1 MGSVSLNIRDGT
13 ARFRRATLCSSA
25 VHLLMLASVLT
36 TNLFALYAFTSA
48 PSPSAAPA
56 FFRHHPGVGGG
67 RGNVSVIS
75 DHVSLIV
82 REIEASERR
91 LHMIEREL
99 AGYDILDTS
108 KHSLPSELKL
118 FLAHHPLPLG
128 RDARSGITEMVAS
141 VAHSCARSPAA
152 ELLARYMSYRPAAP
166 CPTDDYLLPQKLVAK
181 ACEPLPRR
189 RCLSRPAASSA
200 AIPRLSFAQSLWNPG
215 AKNPGAGIYGIDKQ
229 MWVKPRSKNDFL
241 IDDVLALGNGGIRI
255 GFDIGGGAANFA
267 ARMAERNVTVVTST
281 LEIGGK
287 PMNEFVAARGLFP
300 LLLSPAQRFPFYDSV
315 FDLVHAINALDE
327 GGAPSL
333 GQASRTEVLEFFMF
347 DIDRVLRAGGLF
359 WLDNYLCADDD
370 RKRTVTRLLERLG
383 YKKLKWVVDE
393 KAGASSSGKT
403 QIRLSAVLQKP
414 ARSRTASHSPENR

>member
-1 MGSVSLNIRDGT
+1 MGSVSIYIGDDT
-13 ARFRRATLCSSA
+13 ARFRRATLWSSA

-48 PSPSAAPA
+48 LSPSAAPA
-56 FFRHHPGVGGG
+56 LFRHHPGEGGG

-91 LHMIEREL
+91 LHRIEREL
-99 AGYDILDTS
+99 VGYDTLDPS
-108 KHSLPSELKL
+108 KPSLPSELKL
-118 FLAHHPLPLG
+118 FLARYPLPLG

-141 VAHSCARSPAA
+141 VAHSCARSPAT

-166 CPTDDYLLPQKLVAK
+166 CPTDDFLLPQKLVAK

-189 RCLSRPAASSA
+189 RCLSRPAAYSA
-200 AIPRLSFAQSLWNPG
+200 AARRLPFPQSLWNPG
-215 AKNPGAGIYGIDKQ
+215 AKNPGAGVYGIDKQ
-229 MWVKPRSKNDFL
+229 MWVKPRGKNDFL
-241 IDDVLALGNGGIRI
+241 IDDVLALGSGGIRI

-287 PMNEFVAARGLFP
+287 TMNEFVAARGLFP

-315 FDLVHAINALDE
+315 FDLVHANNALDE

-333 GQASRTEVLEFFMF
+333 GQATGVEALEFFMF

-370 RKRTVTRLLERLG
+370 RKLTVTRLLERLG
-383 YKKLKWVVDE
+383 YKKLKWAVGE
-393 KAGASSSGKT
+393 KADASSSGKT

-414 ARSRTASHSPENR
+414 ARSWN

>member
-13 ARFRRATLCSSA
+13 AHFRRATLCSTA

-36 TNLFALYAFTSA
+36 TNLFALYAFTST

-56 FFRHHPGVGGG
+56 FFRHHPGAGGG
-67 RGNVSVIS
+67 RGNVSVIF

-99 AGYDILDTS
+99 AGYDTLDTS
-108 KHSLPSELKL
+108 KPSLPSDLKL

-128 RDARSGITEMVAS
+128 RDARSGITEMVTS
-141 VAHSCARSPAA
+141 VARSCARSPAA

-166 CPTDDYLLPQKLVAK
+166 CPTDDFLLPQKLVAK
-181 ACEPLPRR
+181 AC
-189 RCLSRPAASSA
+189 LSRRAASSA
-200 AIPRLSFAQSLWNPG
+200 AIPRLPFPQSLWNPG
-215 AKNPGAGIYGIDKQ
+215 AKNPGAGVYGIDKQ
-229 MWVKPRSKNDFL
+229 MWVKPRGKNDFL
-241 IDDVLALGNGGIRI
+241 IDDVLALGSGGIRI

-315 FDLVHAINALDE
+315 FDLVHAINTLDE

-333 GQASRTEVLEFFMF
+333 GQASRTEALEFFMF
-347 DIDRVLRAGGLF
+347 DIDRVLRAST
-359 WLDNYLCADDD
+359 D
-370 RKRTVTRLLERLG
+370 
-383 YKKLKWVVDE
+383 
-393 KAGASSSGKT
+393 
-403 QIRLSAVLQKP
+403 SAKP
-414 ARSRTASHSPENR
+414 PGMAL

>member
-48 PSPSAAPA
+48 PSPSAVPA

-99 AGYDILDTS
+99 AGYDTLDTS
-108 KHSLPSELKL
+108 KSSLPSELKL

-128 RDARSGITEMVAS
+128 RDARSGITDMVAS
-141 VAHSCARSPAA
+141 VADSCARSPAA
-152 ELLARYMSYRPAAP
+152 ELLSRYMSYRPAAP
-166 CPTDDYLLPQKLVAK
+166 CPTDDFLLPQKLVAK

-215 AKNPGAGIYGIDKQ
+215 AKIPGAGIYGIDKQ

-241 IDDVLALGNGGIRI
+241 IDDVLALCSGGIRI

-333 GQASRTEVLEFFMF
+333 GQASRTEALEFFMF
-347 DIDRVLRAGGLF
+347 DIDRVLRAGGVF
-359 WLDNYLCADDD
+359 WLDNDLCTDDD

-383 YKKLKWVVDE
+383 YKKLKWVVGE
-393 KAGASSSGKT
+393 KADASSSGKT

-414 ARSRTASHSPENR
+414 ARSRTASHSPENS